1 MSSCAD
7 DSAEEKGYHNG
18 QEDAAFEYWM
28 KQALDAIRMDVDPW
42 IYELVEQVEGDE
54 RQRLIGRI
62 REVLNFYD
70 PASAFK
76 PTPDALRILKK
87 LDEVATTMTQT
98 QLETSTRITR
108 KTIRLIMKRLEERGL
123 VCYPESKRQGAT
135 ITQKGR
141 VYLPAT
147 FDE

>member
-1 MSSCAD
+1 MSSWGD
-7 DSAEEKGYHNG
+7 DSAEEKGYHDG

-54 RQRLIGRI
+54 RQRLIRRI

-87 LDEVATTMTQT
+87 LDEVATTMTQI
-98 QLETSTRITR
+98 QLARSTGRTR
-108 KTIRLIMKRLEERGL
+108 KTIGLTMKRLEERGL
-123 VCYPESKRQGAT
+123 ICYPESKRQGAT
-135 ITQKGR
+135 ITPKGHLH
-141 VYLPAT
+141 LPAT
-147 FDE
+147 SDE